1 LSDEEVK
8 EKGRFSQV
16 ITSIKAF
23 ASWSEVLRILG
34 ASSVVASMSIFLLQG
49 WYVENDIDR
58 YIKLLAQTGLLA
70 LGGFLFGSLLK
81 ENKGARMFFG
91 LALISVPANFTV
103 LGALVWSLIS
113 MDSPVASYPLQ
124 LIWGLPS
131 IGGLGLVFTGALVV
145 ILPVTLLGFSIMA
158 RGYTT
163 RLCWSFLSINS
174 LILLPFRSSLI
185 AVSLALVALTAAWI
199 FSQRIFA
206 TSKVSKTSGEK
217 FSVALLYIPAVLI
230 SVRSLYLYPI
240 DELAMMLLGCAGY
253 LACRLKSQSAQLKGV
268 LNSVVE
274 VAGLLFA
281 CLAMNSL
288 VEFRAQQLSFQ
299 WELIL
304 YAALTLV
311 FLFDFNRWSVTQ
323 KTRLWSVMV

>member
-1 LSDEEVK
+1 MNPSESISNLSDEEVK

-34 ASSVVASMSIFLLQG
+34 ASAVVASMSIFLLQG

-70 LGGFLFGSLLK
+70 LGGFILSSLLK

-103 LGALVWSLIS
+103 LGALVWSLVP
-113 MDSPVASYPLQ
+113 MDSTVASYSQQ
-124 LIWGLPS
+124 LIWSLPD
-131 IGGLGLVFTGALVV
+131 IGSLVFAFAGALVV

-158 RGYTT
+158 RGYAT
-163 RLCWSFLSINS
+163 RLCWAFLFINS

-185 AVSLALVALTAAWI
+185 SVSLSLVALTAAWV

-206 TSKVSKTSGEK
+206 TTLVSKISGEK
-217 FSVALLYIPAVLI
+217 FSIA
-230 SVRSLYLYPI
+230 
-240 DELAMMLLGCAGY
+240 
-253 LACRLKSQSAQLKGV
+253 
-268 LNSVVE
+268 
-274 VAGLLFA
+274 
-281 CLAMNSL
+281 
-288 VEFRAQQLSFQ
+288 
-299 WELIL
+299 
-304 YAALTLV
+304 
-311 FLFDFNRWSVTQ
+311 
-323 KTRLWSVMV
+323 